1 MNKQPKQ
8 IYIAINCILHY
19 AFHLC
24 FTAAAVYRIQIA
36 ELEPYQLI
44 LVGTALEVGIL
55 LFETPTGVVADLKS
69 RKLSVLIGLA
79 IIGLGFALEASFTFF
94 FTIAI
99 AQVVWGLGYTFISG
113 ALSAWI
119 SDESKDIELE
129 SILLSGAQYSR
140 FFSLLGIGTAI
151 ALGTVSIRAAMY
163 LAAGIL
169 IFLSFIMIK
178 LMPEK
183 HFQPTPHTGSVWHQY
198 TKQLTAGLKHIRGN
212 RILIVLLVII
222 FCYGLYS
229 EGIDRLY
236 ELYILEHLDV
246 DAILQVPSI
255 WVIGGLNA
263 IVSIGGILMLGIVK
277 RHLSVGV
284 KTVVWVMLLTAMMMA
299 GVLTFAYNPSV
310 FWAVSGFVIFQITR
324 EGTYPLLEA
333 IQLRNTPSDI
343 KATVLSSFSQMDAIG
358 QLMSGPLMV
367 AVAALVGIQATFAF
381 SSMLLGLALVF
392 LLILKRRISHSKA
405 EGKQ

>member
-1 MNKQPKQ
+1 MSKQPRF
-8 IYIAINCILHY
+8 IYILITCILTY

-36 ELEPYQLI
+36 ELAPYQLI

-69 RKLSVLIGLA
+69 RKLSVLIGLV
-79 IIGLGFALEASFTFF
+79 IIGFGFALEASFTSFLI
-94 FTIAI
+94 IAF
-99 AQVVWGLGYTFISG
+99 AQIVWGLGYTFISG
-113 ALSAWI
+113 ALNAWI
-119 SDESKDIELE
+119 SDESKNVEIEA
-129 SILLSGAQYSR
+129 ILLSGAQYSR
-140 FFSLLGIGTAI
+140 IFSLLGIGTAI

-163 LAAGIL
+163 VAAGIL
-169 IFLSFIMIK
+169 VILAFLMVGM
-178 LMPEK
+178 MPEE
-183 HFQPTPHTGSVWHQY
+183 HFHPTPHEGSVWKQY
-198 TKQLTAGLKHIRGN
+198 TKQLTAGMKHIRGN

-236 ELYILEHLDV
+236 ELYILEYLDV
-246 DAILQVPSI
+246 DSYMSVPSI

-263 IVSIGGILMLGIVK
+263 IVSVGGIFMLGIVK

-284 KTVVWVMLLTAMMMA
+284 KTVLWVILLTGMMMA
-299 GVLTFAYNPSV
+299 GILVFAYSPSI
-310 FWAVSGFVIFQITR
+310 FFAVSGFVIFQITR
-324 EGTYPLLEA
+324 EGTYPLLDA

-343 KATVLSSFSQMDAIG
+343 KATVLSTFSQMDAIG
-358 QLMSGPLMV
+358 QLISGPLMV

-381 SSMLLGLALVF
+381 SVMLLSLAFAFLVV
-392 LLILKRRISHSKA
+392 LKRKISHTEVK
-405 EGKQ
+405 